1 MPLARLP
8 FTFLLVL
15 GIVSAFLCWSPQIV
29 LVMNPDMQADDA
41 LVVAVE
47 LQPPSQ

>member
-1 MPLARLP
+1 MLN
-8 FTFLLVL
+8 LLQV
-15 GIVSAFLCWSPQIV
+15 V

-47 LQPPSQ
+47 LDPLQPPRR

>member
-1 MPLARLP
+1 MY
-8 FTFLLVL
+8 LLHRFAPTIAQNIFQV
-15 GIVSAFLCWSPQIV
+15 V

-47 LQPPSQ
+47 LDPLQLPKP